1 MIQTNQPFD
10 QTFLIQD
17 DKSFFPN
24 IGFGFYY
31 YSQKIYLGF
40 AMPRVIEH
48 DEIGNQKHYFFI
60 GGGLIN
66 LSDLWILRP
75 SVFLKYARGSSSVYD
90 FSSLLIFKETFWI
103 GGQIRSSIFS
113 VLPDGGLEGSYA
125 FLIHE
130 LKNNRSHGFT
140 EDFME
145 KFNNSD
151 LSLDQLTKMFERQYL
166 VAGKP
171 DYASR
176 YTDSRIYFERED

>member
-1 MIQTNQPFD
+1 
-10 QTFLIQD
+10 
-17 DKSFFPN
+17 
-24 IGFGFYY
+24 
-31 YSQKIYLGF
+31 
-40 AMPRVIEH
+40 MPRVIEH

-125 FLIHE
+125 FLTGININKNISLGYSYGFSSSKNKALNLGTHE
-130 LKNNRSHGFT
+130 IILRLDILPKVIGLLRSPRF
-140 EDFME
+140 F
-145 KFNNSD
+145 
-151 LSLDQLTKMFERQYL
+151 
-166 VAGKP
+166 
-171 DYASR
+171 
-176 YTDSRIYFERED
+176 